1 VRLGGKNAI
10 ISGAGSGIGRA
21 IAIGFAAEGAGVVV
35 ADIIADRAL
44 STTAEIQE
52 TGGKAEAVTADVSQ
66 RQDVEKTLDAA
77 VASFDRI
84 HIMVSV
90 AGIATVRPFL
100 ELPEAEWDQIM
111 AVNLKSQYLCGQI
124 VGRHMAERGGGSIIN
139 VTSQLADVA
148 QPMSAHYQ
156 ASKGG
161 GKMLTKSMALDLA
174 EFNIRVNA
182 LAPGLTAD
190 GVDRSWKD
198 TDRGRAWRPY
208 REKLIERIPMHRT
221 ARPEEMVGAAV
232 FLASDEASYVTGST
246 VLVDGG
252 YLAV

>member
-1 VRLGGKNAI
+1 MRLEGKNAI

-21 IAIGFAAEGAGVVV
+21 IAIGFAAEGAGVIAV
-35 ADIIADRAL
+35 DIVADRAL
-44 STTAEIQE
+44 STAAEIRDA
-52 TGGKAEAVTADVSQ
+52 GGKAEAVAADVSR
-66 RQDVEKTLDAA
+66 RQDVANMMEVAL
-77 VASFDRI
+77 ASFGRI
-84 HIMVSV
+84 HVLVSV

-100 ELPEAEWDQIM
+100 ELPEAEWDEIM

-174 EFNIRVNA
+174 QFDIRVNA
-182 LAPGLTAD
+182 LAPGLTD
-190 GVDRSWKD
+190 GGMD
-198 TDRGRAWRPY
+198 TDRSDAWRAR
-208 REKLIERIPMHRT
+208 REKLVDRIPLHRA

-246 VLVDGG
+246 LLVDGG